1 MNDTMFVII
10 EIVYGL
16 IILLMLGG
24 AFVFFTK
31 SAKEKRAKY
40 YKQWKRR
47 HLKVVRSSGED
58 SRK

>member
-1 MNDTMFVII
+1 MSDAAYIAI
-10 EIVYGL
+10 EIIYGL

-40 YKQWKRR
+40 HKQWKRR
-47 HLKVVRSSGED
+47 HLKLIRGDNDRS
-58 SRK
+58 KK

>member
-1 MNDTMFVII
+1 MSDTAFILIEVI
-10 EIVYGL
+10 YGL

-47 HLKVVRSSGED
+47 HLKVVRSNGED